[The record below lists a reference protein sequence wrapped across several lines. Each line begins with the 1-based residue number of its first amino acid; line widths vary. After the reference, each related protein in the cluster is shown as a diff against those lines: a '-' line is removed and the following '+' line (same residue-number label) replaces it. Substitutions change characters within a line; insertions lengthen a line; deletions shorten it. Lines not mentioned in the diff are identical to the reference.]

1 MYNAHRC
8 RPCPPA
14 RSQLRLSPQQVE
26 EKRAHEAAVQ
36 EIQDEISL
44 EDDDAKRVVLAAE
57 LKARQDK
64 LEALMEGFE
73 VRAVLG
79 WHWEFVGGGCAGWV
93 LASEIPRN
101 AQSTQ
106 GGRPACWLYVS
117 SELCNVGH

>member
-1 MYNAHRC
+1 M
-8 RPCPPA
+8 
-14 RSQLRLSPQQVE
+14 E

-73 VRAVLG
+73 VRVVLG
-79 WHWEFVGGGCAGWV
+79 WHWEFVGGGYAGWV
-93 LASEIPRN
+93 LASEIPR
-101 AQSTQ
+101 SVHP
-106 GGRPACWLYVS
+106 RWPACMLAVC
-117 SELCNVGH
+117 EQ